1 MSCSSD
7 NDQLGPS
14 MASDASGTWQASKDP
29 SSAYGAPPI
38 ARLSEDV
45 ASTSV
50 LSATHGIPLSLSNI
64 SLYRDDSVRLLLSL
78 SEHLELHTML
88 RCIPWAQLGSNVCT
102 KQTHE
107 LLAPRAPVCCSLG
120 LQDLGFAGF
129 YSYSQYEEI

>member
-14 MASDASGTWQASKDP
+14 MASDASGLRQASKDP
-29 SSAYGAPPI
+29 SSAYGAPAI

-64 SLYRDDSVRLLLSL
+64 SLYRDDSVRLLLACQDTS
-78 SEHLELHTML
+78 SFT
-88 RCIPWAQLGSNVCT
+88 PFSDA
-102 KQTHE
+102 
-107 LLAPRAPVCCSLG
+107 SLG
-120 LQDLGFAGF
+120 QFSWAAMYAQSRLMSCQPQGPSVLHFGAARNGVPRI
-129 YSYSQYEEI
+129 SQ